1 MAQTSLPA
9 IADLIDG
16 ATPSANTQTQAK
28 SFFTGLRA
36 WAAAWLN
43 LGGTHTAGYVLTN
56 TGSGSDPTW
65 QAPAGASCFF
75 SASNGPG
82 TDVTGDGTAVHA
94 VSYAA
99 ETYDTCAAFD
109 SSTGVFTVP
118 ANGYYVF
125 QAEINLSGITDH
137 TQISTFF
144 TIGGNPYGLTYA
156 NLTGINP
163 YYITNSFMRYLTA
176 SSTVKV
182 TFAVSGGTGGKVV
195 DLTSVIFSGYRIG

>member
-65 QAPAGASCFF
+65 QAPATGGASHFF
-75 SASNGPG
+75 SGGSNSG
-82 TDVTGDGTAVHA
+82 TDITGDGTVFTP
-94 VSYAA
+94 SLT
-99 ETYDTCAAFD
+99 EIFDTGSAFD
-109 SSTGVFTVP
+109 GSLAKFTAPSTGYYQFN
-118 ANGYYVF
+118 ANVTYLN
-125 QAEINLSGITDH
+125 AEA
-137 TQISTFF
+137 STFTF
-144 TIGGNPYGLTYA
+144 TLYVDLSSGTDMQ
-156 NLTGINP
+156 
-163 YYITNSFMRYLTA
+163 ITKVNAATRDVMSLSFIAYLTSGA
-176 SSTVKV
+176 TAILQ
-182 TFAVSGGTGGKVV
+182 FYASGGSKTV
-195 DLTSVIFSGYRIG
+195 DIDYIHFSGCKLG